1 MKLSNEIKAG
11 SLILIAILVTVF
23 FILKT
28 VHFADN
34 PYELKTSFKYAGGLK
49 ADVPVK
55 LAGIAVGRV
64 KTLEFIY
71 EPETRV
77 ECTLMLNDGTKVR
90 TDAIA
95 YVESSGFMGD
105 ANIGLTAGKSKEFLK
120 PNATITSEEPLQMRD
135 LIKKADKI
143 ASNLDDTL
151 LEVKSLVTNINS
163 MVINNTDNV
172 DAIVLNI
179 EASTQNFKE
188 FTEDVKQHP
197 WKLLFKGE

>member
-1 MKLSNEIKAG
+1 MKFSNEIKAG
-11 SLILIAILVTVF
+11 SVILMAILVTLF

-28 VHFADN
+28 IHFESH

-49 ADVPVK
+49 VDAPVK
-55 LAGIAVGRV
+55 LSGIAVGRI
-64 KTLEFIY
+64 KTIKFIY
-71 EPETRV
+71 EPDTIV
-77 ECTLMLNDGTKVR
+77 ECVFSLDDGTKVR

-105 ANIGLTAGKSKEFLK
+105 ANIGLTAGTSSDFLE
-120 PNATITSEEPLQMRD
+120 PGATVTSEDPIQMRD
-135 LIKKADKI
+135 LMKKADKI
-143 ASNLDDTL
+143 ATDLDDTL
-151 LEVKSLVTNINS
+151 LEVKSLVSNVNGI
-163 MVINNTDNV
+163 VINNTENL
-172 DAIVLNI
+172 DAIILNI